1 MMATVYVGL
10 GSNIE
15 PEENLK
21 LGIAELRRRYGEVDV
36 SAVYRS
42 AAVGFEGGDFLNLVG
57 RFESESE
64 PAEICQAIAAIHK
77 LVGRDRRGGK
87 WESRPLDIDL
97 LLYNDR
103 VMEEPRVPRGDV
115 LEYSFVLRPL
125 AELAPEAV
133 HPGVGRRYAELW
145 AAYDQRSQPLARVDF
160 SWRGRQISRA
170 SAG

>member
-1 MMATVYVGL
+1 MATVYVGL

-15 PEENLK
+15 PEKNLK

-42 AAVGFEGGDFLNLVG
+42 AAVGFEGEDFLNLVG

-77 LVGRDRRGGK
+77 LVGRDRKDGK

-103 VMEEPRVPRGDV
+103 VMEDPRVPREDV
-115 LEYSFVLRPL
+115 LEYSFVLRPI
-125 AELAPEAV
+125 AELAPDLTHPVTGRTMLEHWQEFDASRHPLEAV
-133 HPGVGRRYAELW
+133 DVTL
-145 AAYDQRSQPLARVDF
+145 
-160 SWRGRQISRA
+160 
-170 SAG
+170 